1 MQELSSRRRFLKKA
15 AFAGGGTLLGTV
27 GLNQISPRIWR
38 EPLEF
43 EPNRSYWARSQP
55 LQNPPLKED
64 IAVDVAVLGG
74 GFTGLSAAY
83 YIRSISPNKR
93 VVVLEAKGC
102 GNGASGRNG
111 AMVLTMTADRY
122 MHFSSAPCHRQEDL
136 RPDGREHPDAVEAQ
150 CGHRHRLR

>member
-15 AFAGGGTLLGTV
+15 AFAGGGALLGTV
-27 GLNQISPRIWR
+27 GLSQISPRIWR

-55 LQNPPLKED
+55 LQNLPLKED

-83 YIRSISPNKR
+83 YIRSISPRSGEASHVSQQFEKLKR
-93 VVVLEAKGC
+93 EDQEAIIEFLK
-102 GNGASGRNG
+102 S
-111 AMVLTMTADRY
+111 L
-122 MHFSSAPCHRQEDL
+122 
-136 RPDGREHPDAVEAQ
+136 
-150 CGHRHRLR
+150 

>member
-1 MQELSSRRRFLKKA
+1 MPDPSSRRGFLRKA
-15 AFAGGGTLLGTV
+15 AFAGGGVLLGAAA
-27 GLNQISPRIWR
+27 LNEISPRIWH
-38 EPLEF
+38 EPLTLEAN
-43 EPNRSYWARSQP
+43 PSYWARSQP
-55 LQNPPLKED
+55 PQNPPLTTD

-83 YIRSISPNKR
+83 YIRSISPHKR

-122 MHFSSAPCHRQEDL
+122 MHFSSTPSVDKKIYDL
-136 RPDGREHPDAVEAQ
+136 TAENIRALSKLSVATGID
-150 CGHRHRLR
+150 C